1 MRRATPMKDP
11 MNIKKL
17 EVKGLPWP
25 QGEIIK
31 NFHDPNT
38 VIQKSRTNKM
48 ILCFE

>member
-1 MRRATPMKDP
+1 MRRTTLRKDP

-31 NFHDPNT
+31 NFDYPNT

-48 ILCFE
+48 MLCFK